1 MKRTSHL
8 FLATCTVA
16 LLANGCAG
24 NLRPKDKDQP
34 KLPPAAPSTQPPP
47 QARAF
52 TATAYCNGTRTAS
65 GTRPTTAN
73 TVAADPAVLPLG
85 SRIRLSG
92 LHKPYNGDYV
102 VEDTGPKVRG
112 RRVDLYVSDC
122 REAVR
127 FGRRSAS
134 VALLQK

>member
-1 MKRTSHL
+1 MKRKTHL

-16 LLANGCAG
+16 LLATGCAG
-24 NLRPKDKDQP
+24 NLRPT
-34 KLPPAAPSTQPPP
+34 TQPPP

-52 TATAYCNGTRTAS
+52 TATAYCHGTRTAS
-65 GTRPTTAN
+65 GTRPTEN

-92 LHKPYNGDYV
+92 LHDPYNGDYV

-112 RRVDLYVSDC
+112 RHVDLYVRDC

-127 FGRRSAS
+127 FGRRSAL
-134 VALLQK
+134 VAMLQK

>member
-1 MKRTSHL
+1 MTSSRL
-8 FLATCTVA
+8 FVATCAVTLMTTA
-16 LLANGCAG
+16 CAG
-24 NLRPKDKDQP
+24 NLKPQEKQP
-34 KLPPAAPSTQPPP
+34 PLPPTAPSTQPPPPP

-52 TATAYCNGTRTAS
+52 TATAYCQGTRTAS
-65 GTRPTTAN
+65 GTRPTAK

-92 LHKPYNGDYV
+92 LHEPYNGDYI
-102 VEDTGPKVRG
+102 VEDTGAKVRG
-112 RRVDLYVSDC
+112 RRVDLYVRDC

-134 VALLQK
+134 VAMLQK